1 MKLKSL
7 ISEKVLDDLKK
18 TDKSQYKDIQSNYT
32 KYQNM
37 LKDVR
42 KIQRD
47 FRVSLIGASEFGS
60 PESRKI
66 NDHLSNVAK
75 AMSKLD
81 HALSK
86 MKGDLGI

>member
-1 MKLKSL
+1 MKLKDL
-7 ISEKVLDDLKK
+7 INEKVLDDLKRN
-18 TDKSQYKDIQSNYT
+18 DKSQYKDIQS
-32 KYQNM
+32 KYNRYQRI

-60 PESRKI
+60 SDSRKI
-66 NDHLSNVAK
+66 QEHLSNVAK
-75 AMSKLD
+75 AMSNLD

-86 MKGDLGI
+86 MKLDLGI